1 MDPASRLTRES
12 WILSRF
18 RPCRYTDVSAKK
30 FNSARCG
37 AVFSG
42 GHSLSPQPH
51 HVKAAELHGA
61 AAESH
66 RRAAEL
72 HGKNDHKAGLDHAKK
87 AETQSAEAH
96 KATTAHGASVAIP
109 AKG

>member
-1 MDPASRLTRES
+1 M
-12 WILSRF
+12 SRF
-18 RPCRYTDVSAKK
+18 RACPYTRVAAKK
-30 FNSARCG
+30 FNSARSG
-37 AVFSG
+37 AVFEEDW
-42 GHSLSPQPH
+42 LMPQPH

-72 HGKNDHKAGLDHAKK
+72 HGKKDHTAGLEHAKK

-96 KATTAHGASVAIP
+96 KATTAARGASGAIP
-109 AKG
+109 AKA